1 MVHSGWWTTFFDQ
14 ISAMSKS
21 CYSHVCALRCIRPFW
36 TSSQPESLLLPSAT
50 QNLTTATLYITVFQA
65 LNYIGCN
72 KIPFKA
78 SKCTHI
84 TPKLKSFHSVHWLK
98 VKERN
103 KLLNTTQPSY
113 LYDSIIL
120 QLPRF
125 TRSSSVLIDH
135 QPAQH
140 WKAQIAHFEIFDI
153 HHLVSGIN
161 YLTHFVTNSNFVLG
175 SFSRKSPNTN
185 TYHAVIIQDSPIFSA
200 Q

>member
-1 MVHSGWWTTFFDQ
+1 MNYF
-14 ISAMSKS
+14 
-21 CYSHVCALRCIRPFW
+21 LRPNLCNVEI
-36 TSSQPESLLLPSAT
+36 LLLSRLCASLYPSFLDFKSAWIIAT
-50 QNLTTATLYITVFQA
+50 SIRHSKLDYCNAVYYSLPSTQLHRLQQNSLACAVV
-65 LNYIGCN
+65 
-72 KIPFKA
+72 KA